1 MLADIARKRKCVC
14 DRCFD
19 DFFARCSKYVKYR
32 ISLTVG
38 VLTKATTRDSA
49 SPTRDRERT
58 WWRSEP
64 SSCVLSGSI
73 HSTHLARRS
82 CKVTVLYGIACGCVI
97 ASFHA
102 CLSRRRRV
110 VSLCY
115 VHTFSSPTTR
125 VDFRSSYEKKKK
137 KSKEIENRGASVRY
151 AGTS

>member
-1 MLADIARKRKCVC
+1 MFAIVVSMISLLVARNT
-14 DRCFD
+14 
-19 DFFARCSKYVKYR
+19 YR
-32 ISLTVG
+32 ISVTVD

-115 VHTFSSPTTR
+115 VHAFSSPKTR
-125 VDFRSSYEKKKK
+125 VDFRSKLREKKKK
-137 KSKEIENRGASVRY
+137 KKLKEIENRRASVRY